1 MENYKTNF
9 EETTKNIFK
18 GIAIAMITTVVM
30 LLIFSIILA
39 YTNTS
44 ENTITPVIMV
54 VTGISILI
62 GSSIGSIKIKKNG
75 IINGGLI
82 GGIYILILYLI
93 SSILNWRFGLNI
105 QSIIMIAVGMIFGIL
120 GGIIGVNKK
129 WKMCPKMDKMS
140 KRKRPHWT
148 FWKKFPKIVDIF
160 GNLI

>member
-129 WKMCPKMDKMS
+129 
-140 KRKRPHWT
+140 
-148 FWKKFPKIVDIF
+148 
-160 GNLI
+160 

>member
-9 EETTKNIFK
+9 EETTKSIFK
-18 GIAIAMITTVVM
+18 GIGIAMISTVIM

-44 ENTITPVIMV
+44 ENTITPVIIV
-54 VTGISILI
+54 VTGISILL

>member
-9 EETTKNIFK
+9 EETTKSIFK
-18 GIAIAMITTVVM
+18 GIGIAIISTVIM

-44 ENTITPVIMV
+44 ENTITPVIIV
-54 VTGISILI
+54 VTGISILL

-93 SSILNWRFGLNI
+93 SSILNWRFGLNM

-129 WKMCPKMDKMS
+129 
-140 KRKRPHWT
+140 
-148 FWKKFPKIVDIF
+148 
-160 GNLI
+160 

>member
-9 EETTKNIFK
+9 EETTKSIFK
-18 GIAIAMITTVVM
+18 GIGIAMISTVIM

-44 ENTITPVIMV
+44 ENTITPVIIV
-54 VTGISILI
+54 VTGISILL

-129 WKMCPKMDKMS
+129 
-140 KRKRPHWT
+140 
-148 FWKKFPKIVDIF
+148 
-160 GNLI
+160 